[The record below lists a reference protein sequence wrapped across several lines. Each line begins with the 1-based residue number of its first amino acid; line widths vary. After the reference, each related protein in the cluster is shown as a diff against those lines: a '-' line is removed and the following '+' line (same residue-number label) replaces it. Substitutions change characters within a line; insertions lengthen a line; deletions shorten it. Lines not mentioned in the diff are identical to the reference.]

1 MPEAATSWHQ
11 DVRRRRPR
19 RRPRAHA
26 SPSSLARRPGR
37 ICTESNET
45 RVRFRPSRPLQF
57 GACEEVVETGGGRL
71 ERSLTWFGRRNRRR
85 DEATRAS
92 PDRGQKGREATD
104 RAHSSMCGREMNL
117 YTIIYITARHF
128 APGHRLVHRK
138 SITGLGPGL
147 GFLRRSHPTYIRC
160 VNGYSGGAGRNKK
173 AEAAHCGPPQ

>member
-1 MPEAATSWHQ
+1 VPEAATSWHQ

-104 RAHSSMCGREMNL
+104 RAHSSMCGRGNEPIYYSIHYCPTL
-117 YTIIYITARHF
+117 RTRPSTRPSQIDHWHWARTWIFTQVPPDVYTVCER
-128 APGHRLVHRK
+128 V
-138 SITGLGPGL
+138 
-147 GFLRRSHPTYIRC
+147 
-160 VNGYSGGAGRNKK
+160 
-173 AEAAHCGPPQ
+173 